1 MQTSVRLL
9 STMISFGRLL
19 VLGLLLVT
27 LPLQAFAAVSRCA
40 CLPPLAGAAMAHLI
54 GNPMDG
60 HSKAHQRHAAHAV
73 QYAHHVSHTSNA
85 SHTAP
90 HQHKAACA
98 SCAACAFCTAG
109 ISFIADTAPFNPAL
123 VRHIDFVAL
132 SLLHS
137 SAIVDLPERPPRG
150 ILT

>member
-1 MQTSVRLL
+1 MQTSFRLL
-9 STMISFGRLL
+9 PMMISFSRLL
-19 VLGLLLVT
+19 ILGLLLVT

-40 CLPPLAGAAMAHLI
+40 CLPPAMAHRI
-54 GNPMDG
+54 GNPMEE

-73 QYAHHVSHTSNA
+73 QYAHHVSHASNA

-109 ISFIADTAPFNPAL
+109 ISFMADMAPFNPAL

>member
-9 STMISFGRLL
+9 PMMISFSRLL
-19 VLGLLLVT
+19 VLGLLLVM

-40 CLPPLAGAAMAHLI
+40 CLPPPAGAAMAMAHRI
-54 GNPMDG
+54 GNPMEG
-60 HSKAHQRHAAHAV
+60 HSTAHQRH
-73 QYAHHVSHTSNA
+73 VSHASNA
-85 SHTAP
+85 SHTAL

-98 SCAACAFCTAG
+98 SCATCAFCTAG
-109 ISFIADTAPFNPAL
+109 IAFMADMAPFNPAL

>member
-9 STMISFGRLL
+9 PMMISFSRLL
-19 VLGLLLVT
+19 ILGLLLVT

-40 CLPPLAGAAMAHLI
+40 CLPPPAGAAMAHRI
-54 GNPMDG
+54 GNSMEE
-60 HSKAHQRHAAHAV
+60 HSKAHQRHAAHA
-73 QYAHHVSHTSNA
+73 SNA
-85 SHTAP
+85 SHTAS

-109 ISFIADTAPFNPAL
+109 IAFMADMAPFNPAL